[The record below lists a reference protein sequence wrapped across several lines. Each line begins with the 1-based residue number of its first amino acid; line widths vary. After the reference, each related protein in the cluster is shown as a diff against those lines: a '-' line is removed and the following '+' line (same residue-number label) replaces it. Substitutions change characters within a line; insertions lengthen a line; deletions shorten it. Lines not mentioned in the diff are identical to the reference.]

1 MYKLLESTIQN
12 SSQSQDEKIVNC
24 TTNSTKN
31 EDSNI
36 CKSEFIKS
44 KVETNIKPV
53 ETQIQLDAAN
63 QKKSNSLF
71 LRPLPKIVD
80 QLLKFLSED
89 LINKTLNVFIY
100 KYFNCS
106 NKLIYTKIVYLIL
119 LFFYINKIVSF
130 FV

>member
-1 MYKLLESTIQN
+1 M
-12 SSQSQDEKIVNC
+12 NC
-24 TTNSTKN
+24 TTNLTKN
-31 EDSNI
+31 EDLNI
-36 CKSEFIKS
+36 CKSEFTKS

-63 QKKSNSLF
+63 QKKSNSLL